1 MCRSMGFFN
10 GFQPRN
16 GNSLKIKGFFVRFSG
31 FKSCKSLPDSLT
43 LLYLPRINGSE
54 LLVDGCEVRPDSPAF
69 LTLHRVVNV
78 KTKKGE
84 AIFGS
89 RERVW
94 ASGGIRFEVYLGEE
108 RVLEGIFRKDDEEWK
123 LECEC
128 GLERELVAGGGGGGG
143 ATEVDTVGAD
153 VCVAVEGH
161 VALSGRAEMVS
172 RRKKERRVGF
182 DRLEVI
188 PEETEEADDES
199 VGEIC
204 CDCKYH
210 RWNDGELDEVCGPDC
225 NLMEMDLEGMRWAV
239 DVGIWVMCLG
249 VGYLVSKAS
258 ARSLRRL
265 GLRLL

>member
-1 MCRSMGFFN
+1 MGFFN

-161 VALSGRAEMVS
+161 VALSGERRWCRGE
-172 RRKKERRVGF
+172 RRKGGWGLI
-182 DRLEVI
+182 DW
-188 PEETEEADDES
+188 
-199 VGEIC
+199 
-204 CDCKYH
+204 

>member
-1 MCRSMGFFN
+1 MCRSMELKLGM
-10 GFQPRN
+10 QPRGRN
-16 GNSLKIKGFFVRFSG
+16 CLKIKAFFVRFSG

-43 LLYLPRINGSE
+43 LVYLPRVNGSE
-54 LLVDGCEVRPDSPAF
+54 LLVGGSKVRPDSPAF

-94 ASGGIRFEVYLGEE
+94 ASGGVRFEVYLGEE
-108 RVLEGIFRKDDEEWK
+108 RVLEGIFRKDEEEWK
-123 LECEC
+123 LECGC
-128 GLERELVAGGGGGGG
+128 GLENELVAGGGGT
-143 ATEVDTVGAD
+143 TEVASVGAD
-153 VCVAVEGH
+153 VCVALEGH
-161 VALSGRAEMVS
+161 VALSGRVEMVS
-172 RRKKERRVGF
+172 MRKKNRKVGF

-188 PEETEEADDES
+188 PEEKEEADDES
-199 VGEIC
+199 LGEFC
-204 CDCKYH
+204 CDCKN
-210 RWNDGELDEVCGPDC
+210 RRSSGGELDEVCGPDC

-265 GLRLL
+265 RLRLL